1 MKMKEFITIK
11 NLGPLRDIQEL
22 ELRPLTV
29 LIGESAIGK
38 STLMKIV
45 SLMRYLYKMANIRSY
60 LKLSKI
66 TSSPFRMRFD
76 SMMNDSG
83 LSYMLQNDTE
93 IIYKVV
99 CEHSKNEENTNK
111 LINEEKVYELVFR
124 NKKLA
129 KLPSIEK
136 EALMLSK
143 ISFISENRNIIPTW
157 IEKASM
163 NAGATLGFYFHE
175 TYKDFA
181 KAAENDQVVNLDYVG
196 MKLHISHPK
205 GKNVQ
210 LKVESIGEH
219 GHDKIDLK
227 NSSSGIQTSAPLA
240 LIVNHFSHEFSFK
253 DAFNRSVLNYLHEID
268 RLTKFKAV
276 TEPADLNKVI
286 YVHVEEPEL
295 SLFPNAQCKLIDE
308 IVRTANNAEEDR
320 KVNLMLATHSPYILN
335 YLNIILNQT
344 KEDRAHVGPSNMAVY
359 RLFDGK
365 ALPLLAKDE
374 NGKDMVDTYD
384 LTEMMNSI
392 YEEYNTLV

>member
-1 MKMKEFITIK
+1 MKEFITVK
-11 NLGPLRDIQEL
+11 KLGPLHDIQEL

-29 LIGESAIGK
+29 LVGESAIGK

-45 SLMRYLYKMANIRSY
+45 STMRYLYKMANIRSY

-66 TSSPFRMRFD
+66 TNSPFRMRFD
-76 SMMNDSG
+76 SMMSISG
-83 LSYMLQNDTE
+83 LLGMLQNDTE

-99 CEHSKNEENTNK
+99 NEKNE
-111 LINEEKVYELVFR
+111 YEIVFK

-129 KLPSIEK
+129 KLPLIEK
-136 EALMLSK
+136 EDLILSK
-143 ISFISENRNIIPTW
+143 ISFISENRNIIPIW

-181 KAAENDQVVNLDYVG
+181 KAAEKDQVVNLDYVG

-210 LKVESIGEH
+210 LKVESIREH
-219 GHDKIDLK
+219 IHDKIDLK
-227 NSSSGIQTSAPLA
+227 DASSGIQTSAPLA

-253 DAFNRSVLNYLHEID
+253 DAFNRSVLNYLHEMD

-276 TEPADLNKVI
+276 TEPANLKKVI

-308 IVRTANNAEEDR
+308 IVCSANNAGEDR

-344 KEDRAHVGPSNMAVY
+344 KENRAHVDSTNMAVY

-365 ALPLLAKDE
+365 ALSLLAKDE
-374 NGKDMVDTYD
+374 NEKYMVDTYD
-384 LTEMMNSI
+384 LTEMMKSI
-392 YEEYNTLV
+392 YEEYTTLV

>member
-1 MKMKEFITIK
+1 MEMKEFITVK
-11 NLGPLRDIQEL
+11 NLGPLRDIQDL

-29 LIGESAIGK
+29 LVGESAIGK

-45 SLMRYLYKMANIRSY
+45 SMMRYLYKMANIRSY

-83 LSYMLQNDTE
+83 LLYMLQNDTE

-99 CEHSKNEENTNK
+99 CVHVESKEDK
-111 LINEEKVYELVFR
+111 AYELVFR

-136 EALMLSK
+136 DDLMLSK
-143 ISFISENRNIIPTW
+143 ISFISENRNIVPTW

-210 LKVESIGEH
+210 LKIESIGEQ

-227 NSSSGIQTSAPLA
+227 NASSGIQTSAPLA

-253 DAFNRSVLNYLHEID
+253 DAFNRSVLNYLHEMD

-344 KEDRAHVGPSNMAVY
+344 KENRAHVEAANMTVY